1 MAERKLGIH
10 WPVLVL
16 GIVVAA
22 VFVIVLFVFEV
33 KETEYAVVKRF
44 GRPRQETVDGQS
56 RVRVYRPGLH
66 AKVPFVDTV
75 WRHDRR
81 WHCYELRRGQ
91 VEQMQTADHYQVI
104 LTTFVLWRVGD
115 PYTFLRAIATTDDAE
130 KNLDE
135 LVRHS
140 RNNVIGRYSLP
151 EMINVEAG
159 NIRIPE
165 IEADMLAGVSDIALR
180 EYGIEVKHIGIKH
193 LGFPQEVTAKVF
205 ERMQAERRRL
215 AEKYRAEGLR
225 DAQKIRAEADLK
237 VQNLLNDAR
246 GEATRIRG
254 EGDSKAAEYYQV
266 FKDNPELAA
275 FLRRLD
281 ALRNTLSDKTTLIID
296 TNTPPYDLLLP
307 GAVDFQNLAQP
318 KATSPA
324 QQGSGK

>member
-10 WPVLVL
+10 WPVLIL

-22 VFVIVLFVFEV
+22 VFIVVLFVFEV
-33 KETEYAVVKRF
+33 KETEYAVVRRF
-44 GRPRQETVDGQS
+44 GRPRQERVEGEG

-66 AKVPFVDTV
+66 GKVPFVDTV

-115 PYTFLRAIATTDDAE
+115 PYTFLKAIETTDDAE
-130 KNLDE
+130 KSLDE

-140 RNNVIGRYSLP
+140 RNNVIGQYALSD
-151 EMINVEAG
+151 MINVDAG
-159 NIRIPE
+159 RIRLPA
-165 IEADMLAGVSDIALR
+165 IEADILKGVTEVALR
-180 EYGIEVKHIGIKH
+180 EYGIEVRRVGIKH

-205 ERMQAERRRL
+205 ERMQAERKRL

-225 DAQKIRAEADLK
+225 DAQKIRAEADLT
-237 VQNLLNDAR
+237 VQNTLNDAR
-246 GEATRIRG
+246 GEATRIRA
-254 EGDSKAAEYYQV
+254 EGDSKAAESYQV

-275 FLRRLD
+275 FLRKLD
-281 ALRNTLSDKTTLIID
+281 ALRKTLSEKTTLVVD

-307 GAVDFQNLAQP
+307 GAVDIHGASVNAPLTPQP
-318 KATSPA
+318 
-324 QQGSGK
+324 GSGK